1 LSDKL
6 SASPNVV
13 SANPNTEGTSPKE
26 DSATP
31 SALSGHISGPIEQI
45 ADQVLELIESGTPTP
60 IILIDGRT
68 GSGKTTFAAALQNRL
83 FQKGESA
90 PRVIHMDDLYEG
102 WDGLQAGV
110 DYLIRQIL
118 SPLARREGASWQE
131 YDWTAT
137 DSNSKDSNSTD
148 PANPGKVG
156 ARTGTWREFRGGTPL
171 IIEGVGSLSR
181 IAAEQAD
188 ITVWLEADQAVRQ
201 ARIAARNAEG
211 DGDGSWFAMWTAQ
224 EADFYAREK
233 SDEIA
238 DLIIRT

>member
-1 LSDKL
+1 MSDSSK
-6 SASPNVV
+6 AADAGANAAV
-13 SANPNTEGTSPKE
+13 SKAAGKAVSE
-26 DSATP
+26 DVRAQ
-31 SALSGHISGPIEQI
+31 IELITDQI
-45 ADQVLELIESGTPTP
+45 LELVEAGSQTP
-60 IILIDGRT
+60 IVLIDGRT
-68 GSGKTTFAAALQNRL
+68 GSGKTTFAAELQNRI

-118 SPLARREGASWQE
+118 NPLARREGASWQE
-131 YDWTAT
+131 YDWTAS
-137 DSNSKDSNSTD
+137 DPST
-148 PANPGKVG
+148 PEKVG

-188 ITVWLEADQAVRQ
+188 ITVWLEADQKLRQ
-201 ARIAARNAEG
+201 DRIAARNAEG

-233 SDEIA
+233 SEEIA
-238 DLIIRT
+238 EVFVAIS

>member
-1 LSDKL
+1 MF
-6 SASPNVV
+6 SAEV
-13 SANPNTEGTSPKE
+13 
-26 DSATP
+26 
-31 SALSGHISGPIEQI
+31 EQI
-45 ADQVLELIESGTPTP
+45 CDQVLELVDAGNTTP
-60 IILIDGRT
+60 IILVDGRT

-118 SPLARREGASWQE
+118 SPLGRREGASWQE
-131 YDWTAT
+131 YDWAAGQR
-137 DSNSKDSNSTD
+137 S
-148 PANPGKVG
+148 
-156 ARTGTWREFRGGTPL
+156 GTWREFRGATPL

-188 ITVWLEADQAVRQ
+188 VKIWLEAEQSIRQTRLSQRQ
-201 ARIAARNAEG
+201 ALG
-211 DGDGSWFAMWTAQ
+211 DGDGSWFAMWSAQ

-238 DLIIRT
+238 DLVFETN

>member
-1 LSDKL
+1 MSTYPF
-6 SASPNVV
+6 A
-13 SANPNTEGTSPKE
+13 E
-26 DSATP
+26 
-31 SALSGHISGPIEQI
+31 HIEAITDQI
-45 ADQVLELIESGTPTP
+45 LELIESGTPTP
-60 IILIDGRT
+60 IILVDGRT

-90 PRVIHMDDLYEG
+90 PRVVHMDDLYEG

-118 SPLARREGASWQE
+118 NPLGRREGASWQE
-131 YDWTAT
+131 YDWAEV
-137 DSNSKDSNSTD
+137 D
-148 PANPGKVG
+148 PETPGKVG

-188 ITVWLEADQAVRQ
+188 LTIWLEADQAVRQ
-201 ARIAARNAEG
+201 ERISARNAEG
-211 DGDGSWFAMWTAQ
+211 DGDGSWFAMWSAQ

-238 DLIIRT
+238 DLVIEN

>member
-1 LSDKL
+1 MSTDPQQLEKL
-6 SASPNVV
+6 
-13 SANPNTEGTSPKE
+13 
-26 DSATP
+26 
-31 SALSGHISGPIEQI
+31 
-45 ADQVLELIESGTPTP
+45 ADQILELVESGTPAP

-118 SPLARREGASWQE
+118 SPLGRREGASWQE
-131 YDWTAT
+131 YDWAAGER
-137 DSNSKDSNSTD
+137 S
-148 PANPGKVG
+148 
-156 ARTGTWREFRGGTPL
+156 GTWREFRGGTPL

-181 IAAEQAD
+181 VAAEQAD
-188 ITVWLEADQAVRQ
+188 VTVWLEADQAVRQ
-201 ARIAARNAEG
+201 ARIAERNTAG
-211 DGDGSWFAMWTAQ
+211 DGDGSWFAMWTTQ

-233 SDEIA
+233 SNEIA
-238 DLIIRT
+238 DLLIETN

>member
-1 LSDKL
+1 
-6 SASPNVV
+6 V
-13 SANPNTEGTSPKE
+13 SADHYEPQLAE
-26 DSATP
+26 
-31 SALSGHISGPIEQI
+31 I
-45 ADQVLELIESGTPTP
+45 ADQILELIDSGAPTP
-60 IILIDGRT
+60 IILVDGRT
-68 GSGKTTFAAALQNRL
+68 GSGKTTFAAALQNLL

-118 SPLARREGASWQE
+118 SPLSRREGASWQE
-131 YDWTAT
+131 YDWAAGER
-137 DSNSKDSNSTD
+137 S
-148 PANPGKVG
+148 GL
-156 ARTGTWREFRGGTPL
+156 WREFRGGTPL

-188 ITVWLEADQAVRQ
+188 VTVWLEADQAVRQ

-233 SDEIA
+233 SEEIA
-238 DLIIRT
+238 DKVIGTD

>member
-1 LSDKL
+1 MGNHPH
-6 SASPNVV
+6 SAQ
-13 SANPNTEGTSPKE
+13 
-26 DSATP
+26 
-31 SALSGHISGPIEQI
+31 IEAI

-68 GSGKTTFAAALQNRL
+68 GSGKTTFAAELQNRL

-102 WDGLQAGV
+102 WDGLQTGV

-118 SPLARREGASWQE
+118 SPLSRREGASWQE
-131 YDWTAT
+131 YDWTAI
-137 DSNSKDSNSTD
+137 D
-148 PANPGKVG
+148 PATPEKVG

-188 ITVWLEADQAVRQ
+188 VTIWLEVDQAVRQ
-201 ARIAARNAEG
+201 ERIAARGAAG

-233 SDEIA
+233 SAEIA
-238 DLIIRT
+238 DLVIEN

>member
-1 LSDKL
+1 MSEHPSQAEPRL
-6 SASPNVV
+6 AR
-13 SANPNTEGTSPKE
+13 AFTE
-26 DSATP
+26 
-31 SALSGHISGPIEQI
+31 HIE
-45 ADQVLELIESGTPTP
+45 AVTDQVIELIDSGTPTP
-60 IILIDGRT
+60 IILVDGRT

-118 SPLARREGASWQE
+118 SPLGRREGASWQE
-131 YDWTAT
+131 WDWSAVDAT
-137 DSNSKDSNSTD
+137 SENAAASNAPT
-148 PANPGKVG
+148 KVG

-188 ITVWLEADQAVRQ
+188 VTIWLEADQTVRQ
-201 ARIAARNAEG
+201 ARIAARQAAG
-211 DGDGSWFAMWTAQ
+211 DGDGSWFAMWSAQ

-238 DLIIRT
+238 DLVIAAD

>member
-1 LSDKL
+1 MS
-6 SASPNVV
+6 NT
-13 SANPNTEGTSPKE
+13 SANNTPASEAAVHAAVEKIT
-26 DSATP
+26 
-31 SALSGHISGPIEQI
+31 
-45 ADQVLELIESGTPTP
+45 DQVIELIESGTATP
-60 IILIDGRT
+60 IILVDGRT

-118 SPLARREGASWQE
+118 SPLSRREGASWQE
-131 YDWTAT
+131 YDWAA
-137 DSNSKDSNSTD
+137 SER
-148 PANPGKVG
+148 AGV
-156 ARTGTWREFRGGTPL
+156 WREFRGGTPL

-181 IAAEQAD
+181 VAAEQAD
-188 ITVWLEADQAVRQ
+188 VTIWLEVDQAVRQ
-201 ARIAARNAEG
+201 ERIAARGAVG
-211 DGDGSWFAMWTAQ
+211 DGDGSWFAMWSAQ

-238 DLIIRT
+238 DLVIETN

>member
-1 LSDKL
+1 MSDASVGN
-6 SASPNVV
+6 SAQT
-13 SANPNTEGTSPKE
+13 A
-26 DSATP
+26 A
-31 SALSGHISGPIEQI
+31 IETI
-45 ADQVLELIESGTPTP
+45 TDQVLELIESGTPTP
-60 IILIDGRT
+60 IILVDGRT

-118 SPLARREGASWQE
+118 SPLGRREGASWQE
-131 YDWTAT
+131 YDWVA
-137 DSNSKDSNSTD
+137 SERS
-148 PANPGKVG
+148 
-156 ARTGTWREFRGGTPL
+156 GTWREFRGGTPL

-181 IAAEQAD
+181 VAAEQAD
-188 ITVWLEADQAVRQ
+188 VAIWLEADQEVRR
-201 ARIAARNAEG
+201 ARLNDRQGPG
-211 DGDGSWFAMWTAQ
+211 DRDGSWFAMWSAQ

-238 DLIIRT
+238 DQVIETN

>member
-1 LSDKL
+1 MSTYPF
-6 SASPNVV
+6 A
-13 SANPNTEGTSPKE
+13 E
-26 DSATP
+26 
-31 SALSGHISGPIEQI
+31 HIDAITDQI
-45 ADQVLELIESGTPTP
+45 LELIESGTTTP

-90 PRVIHMDDLYEG
+90 PRVVHMDDLYEG

-118 SPLARREGASWQE
+118 NPLGRREGASWQE
-131 YDWTAT
+131 YDWAAV
-137 DSNSKDSNSTD
+137 D
-148 PANPGKVG
+148 PETPGKIG

-188 ITVWLEADQAVRQ
+188 LTIWLEADQAVRQ
-201 ARIAARNAEG
+201 ERISARNAEG
-211 DGDGSWFAMWTAQ
+211 DGDGSWFAMWSAQ

-238 DLIIRT
+238 DRTITSD

>member
-1 LSDKL
+1 MSDASL
-6 SASPNVV
+6 GNSAQT
-13 SANPNTEGTSPKE
+13 A
-26 DSATP
+26 A
-31 SALSGHISGPIEQI
+31 IETI
-45 ADQVLELIESGTPTP
+45 TDQVLELIESGTPTP
-60 IILIDGRT
+60 IILVDGRT

-118 SPLARREGASWQE
+118 SPLGRREGASWQE
-131 YDWTAT
+131 YDWAAGER
-137 DSNSKDSNSTD
+137 S
-148 PANPGKVG
+148 
-156 ARTGTWREFRGGTPL
+156 GTWREFRGGTPL

-181 IAAEQAD
+181 VAAEQAD
-188 ITVWLEADQAVRQ
+188 VAIWLEADQEVRR
-201 ARIAARNAEG
+201 ARLNDRQGPG
-211 DGDGSWFAMWTAQ
+211 DRDGSWFAMWSAQ

-238 DLIIRT
+238 DQVIETK

>member
-1 LSDKL
+1 VNADQYEPQL
-6 SASPNVV
+6 A
-13 SANPNTEGTSPKE
+13 A
-26 DSATP
+26 
-31 SALSGHISGPIEQI
+31 I
-45 ADQVLELIESGTPTP
+45 ADQVLELIDSGTPTP
-60 IILIDGRT
+60 IILVDGRT
-68 GSGKTTFAAALQNRL
+68 GSGKTTFATNLQNRL

-118 SPLARREGASWQE
+118 SPLSRREGASWQE
-131 YDWTAT
+131 YDWAAGER
-137 DSNSKDSNSTD
+137 S
-148 PANPGKVG
+148 GL
-156 ARTGTWREFRGGTPL
+156 WREFRGGTPL

-188 ITVWLEADQAVRQ
+188 VTVWLETDQAVRQ
-201 ARIAARNAEG
+201 ARIVARNAEG

-233 SDEIA
+233 SEEIA
-238 DLIIRT
+238 HLVLAAN

>member
-1 LSDKL
+1 MSTYPF
-6 SASPNVV
+6 A
-13 SANPNTEGTSPKE
+13 E
-26 DSATP
+26 
-31 SALSGHISGPIEQI
+31 HIDAITDQI
-45 ADQVLELIESGTPTP
+45 LELIESGTTTP

-90 PRVIHMDDLYEG
+90 PRVVHMDDLYEG

-118 SPLARREGASWQE
+118 NPLGRREGASWQE
-131 YDWTAT
+131 YDWTAV
-137 DSNSKDSNSTD
+137 D
-148 PANPGKVG
+148 PETPGKIG

-188 ITVWLEADQAVRQ
+188 LTIWLEADQAVRQ
-201 ARIAARNAEG
+201 ERISARNAEG
-211 DGDGSWFAMWTAQ
+211 DGDGSWFAMWSAQ

-238 DLIIRT
+238 DRTITTD

>member
-1 LSDKL
+1 MDT
-6 SASPNVV
+6 
-13 SANPNTEGTSPKE
+13 NPL
-26 DSATP
+26 A
-31 SALSGHISGPIEQI
+31 AQIEAI
-45 ADQVLELIESGTPTP
+45 ADQVIELIESGTPSP
-60 IILIDGRT
+60 IILVDGRT

-118 SPLARREGASWQE
+118 NPLSRREGASWQE
-131 YDWTAT
+131 YDWAAV
-137 DSNSKDSNSTD
+137 DEAKPD
-148 PANPGKVG
+148 KVG
-156 ARTGTWREFRGGTPL
+156 ARTGAWREFRGGTPL

-181 IAAEQAD
+181 VAAEQAD
-188 ITVWLEADQAVRQ
+188 VTIWLEADQAVRQ
-201 ARIAARNAEG
+201 ARIAARGAEG

-238 DLIIRT
+238 DLTIRS

>member
-1 LSDKL
+1 MSDASL
-6 SASPNVV
+6 GNSAQT
-13 SANPNTEGTSPKE
+13 A
-26 DSATP
+26 A
-31 SALSGHISGPIEQI
+31 IETI
-45 ADQVLELIESGTPTP
+45 TDQVLELIESGTPTP
-60 IILIDGRT
+60 IILVDGRT

-118 SPLARREGASWQE
+118 SPLGRREGASWQE
-131 YDWTAT
+131 YDWA
-137 DSNSKDSNSTD
+137 
-148 PANPGKVG
+148 VG
-156 ARTGTWREFRGGTPL
+156 ERSGTWREFRGGTPL

-181 IAAEQAD
+181 VAAEQAD
-188 ITVWLEADQAVRQ
+188 VAIWLEADQEVRRARLTERQ
-201 ARIAARNAEG
+201 APG
-211 DGDGSWFAMWTAQ
+211 DGDGSWFAMWSAQ

-238 DLIIRT
+238 DLVIETN

>member
-1 LSDKL
+1 MDT
-6 SASPNVV
+6 
-13 SANPNTEGTSPKE
+13 NPL
-26 DSATP
+26 A
-31 SALSGHISGPIEQI
+31 AQIESI
-45 ADQVLELIESGTPTP
+45 ADQVIELIEAGTPTP
-60 IILIDGRT
+60 IILVDGRT

-118 SPLARREGASWQE
+118 NPLSRREGASWQE
-131 YDWTAT
+131 YDWA
-137 DSNSKDSNSTD
+137 
-148 PANPGKVG
+148 AG
-156 ARTGTWREFRGGTPL
+156 ARSGAWREFRGGTPL

-181 IAAEQAD
+181 VAAEQAD
-188 ITVWLEADQAVRQ
+188 VTIWLEADQAVRQ
-201 ARIAARNAEG
+201 ARIAARGAEG

-238 DLIIRT
+238 DLVIES